1 MPWAL
6 LTHMI
11 EEYSSMMNTDEKKE
25 EIDITQ
31 GINIPG
37 VKIDF

>member
-1 MPWAL
+1 MPWVL

-11 EEYSSMMNTDEKKE
+11 EEYSSMTNTDEKKE

-37 VKIDF
+37 VKIDL

>member
-1 MPWAL
+1 MPWSL

-11 EEYSSMMNTDEKKE
+11 EENSSLENTDEKKE

-31 GINIPG
+31 GVNIPG
-37 VKIDF
+37 VKIDI

>member
-1 MPWAL
+1 
-6 LTHMI
+6 MI
-11 EEYSSMMNTDEKKE
+11 EEYSSMTNTDEKKE

-37 VKIDF
+37 VKIDL